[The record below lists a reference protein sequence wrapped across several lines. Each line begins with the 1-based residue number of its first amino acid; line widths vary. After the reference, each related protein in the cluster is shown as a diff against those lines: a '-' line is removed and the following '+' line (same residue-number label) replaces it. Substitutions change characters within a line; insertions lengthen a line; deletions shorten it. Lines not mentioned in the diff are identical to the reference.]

1 MDRDKRWERVKIAVD
16 GLTGSG
22 TDSKDIITVSSAQ
35 DAVEQVEGKYKEDVT
50 DEFLKPIVIGDEGR
64 IKGMFDSHL
73 SSEFTKSTILLTHLG
88 GRR

>member
-1 MDRDKRWERVKIAVD
+1 MDRDKRWERVKIAID

-50 DEFLKPIVIGDEGR
+50 DEFLKPIVIGEDGR
-64 IKGMFDSHL
+64 IKGVSHFSCL
-73 SSEFTKSTILLTHLG
+73 SYGVYTRGI
-88 GRR
+88 